1 MQLAWGKSVAPRTE
15 QRGDQAGV
23 ATGWRSRG
31 RAGRD
36 AGVLWYSSL
45 LMRSKLGWKFVIL
58 ASLLMSDAS
67 EVRSDTP
74 DASTAS
80 GTLLQQGRD
89 LMMRGEMM
97 AARERFEAAFRST
110 GDAEAMFLAAE
121 CSEKVG
127 NEDEAE
133 ACYRQY
139 LQLPLALRA
148 ADARSRIQAIE
159 ARKGKAT
166 DTEPRKRSRH
176 VLVPVDKDHGA
187 CAEKC
192 TAANV
197 CPRPAR
203 TGSRVTDYDE
213 CLGNQFSC
221 LRSCEGAT
229 VETGTCPKI
238 SPQQHL
244 RCFED
249 KRRTV
254 GAGWLAPGHF

>member
-1 MQLAWGKSVAPRTE
+1 MAFEPRT
-15 QRGDQAGV
+15 RA
-23 ATGWRSRG
+23 ASRVVT
-31 RAGRD
+31 RQVWAVSRRTGRD
-36 AGVLWYSSL
+36 AGGLWYPSL

-58 ASLLMSDAS
+58 ASLLMSDVS

-89 LMMRGEMM
+89 LMKRGEMM
-97 AARERFEAAFRST
+97 AAKERFEAAFRST
-110 GDAEAMFLAAE
+110 GDAEALFLAAE

-127 NEDEAE
+127 NVDEAE
-133 ACYRQY
+133 THYRQY
-139 LQLPLALRA
+139 LQLPLALKA
-148 ADARSRIQAIE
+148 AEARSRIQVIE
-159 ARKGKAT
+159 ARKGKAD
-166 DTEPRKRSRH
+166 DTESRRRSKH

-203 TGSRVTDYDE
+203 TGSRATDYDE

-229 VETGTCPKI
+229 VETGSCPKI

-254 GAGWLAPGHF
+254 GAGWISPGHF